1 MKSAAN
7 VASTG
12 DTTAATA
19 TATSVTTSAPD
30 LAALAVWAP
39 QLAKTFVS
47 LASDIALVIDGNG
60 VIRNVAQSGHEPIA
74 PAAYGWVGR
83 AWVDTVSGDTR
94 PKIENLLKEVA
105 ATGIARRRE
114 VNHPLSADL
123 SIPVAYTAI
132 RLGVDGPVLAVGR
145 DLRAIAAIQQRLVE
159 SQQEME
165 RGYWKVRQAASRD
178 QLLQQVATDAVF
190 VVDAMSL
197 QIVDANPGGAQLF
210 DVSAEQMR
218 GRHASFAFE
227 HHSRGAVNELLNGA
241 RTIGQTA
248 EIRARLLGSNI
259 GTQVAAT
266 PFRCGDAMQ
275 LLVRVRVV
283 DGAPSS
289 APINKPSASLSGT
302 TRDGVVVTDSS
313 GRVLLTN
320 AAFVNLLRVNTEAD
334 VKGRL
339 LLGWLDALYEPASTL
354 LATVRR
360 HGIARQLGAWLKPS
374 TGPITRVDV
383 SAALLTEGDQECI
396 GFTIH
401 PAPPIGLAL
410 HAAGPAAA
418 PADDARDPAALAHD
432 LRCGLEQLAD
442 QLGSQTLAEMLRAA
456 TALAERHFMQQAL
469 KRTGGDVAAAA
480 GLLGV
485 SDDRLARLQPLLQ
498 GDTERD
504 PVAGNR

>member
-7 VASTG
+7 VASTD
-12 DTTAATA
+12 DTTSTAMAT
-19 TATSVTTSAPD
+19 TTSAPD

-165 RGYWKVRQAASRD
+165 RGYWKVRQAASHQ
-178 QLLQQVATDAVF
+178 QLLLQVATDAVF
-190 VVDAMSL
+190 VVDAMNL
-197 QIVDANPGGAQLF
+197 QIIDANPCAVQLF
-210 DVSAEQMR
+210 DMSAEQMR
-218 GRHASFAFE
+218 DRHASFAFDL
-227 HHSRGAVNELLNGA
+227 HSRGAVNELLNGA

-248 EIRARLLGSNI
+248 EIRARLLGSST

-283 DGAPSS
+283 DS
-289 APINKPSASLSGT
+289 AASAASPNKPLASLPGH

-320 AAFVNLLRVNTEAD
+320 PAFVALLRAGNEAD
-334 VKGRL
+334 VKGQL

-374 TGPITRVDV
+374 SGPITRVDV

-401 PAPPIGLAL
+401 PAPPIGLAP
-410 HAAGPAAA
+410 HAGEPAAA
-418 PADDARDPAALAHD
+418 RADNAQPPARLADD
-432 LRCGLEQLAD
+432 LRCGLEQLAG
-442 QLGSQTLAEMLRAA
+442 QLGSRTLAEMLRAT

-469 KRTGGDVAAAA
+469 QRTGGDVAAAA

-485 SDDRLARLQPLLQ
+485 SDDRLAGLQPSPP
-498 GDTERD
+498 GHTERD